1 MLKFRLFF
9 LQISPNPQ
17 SFLSFLVKLTAQ
29 TDVAYIVHF
38 QSSADKR
45 RNFFTAKWVT
55 ISNTC
60 IFVLKC
66 TPVSLLRVKI
76 SAAADGLGAL
86 AVTVGEY
93 TGALKAITKT
103 DNCPLVGNCR
113 CLEDTFSSYQG
124 PATDMKDVQCVHY
137 YLPIFCD
144 LSLQLSIATCFC
156 QVIPC

>member
-1 MLKFRLFF
+1 MFKINETMLKFRLFF

-76 SAAADGLGAL
+76 SAAA
-86 AVTVGEY
+86 
-93 TGALKAITKT
+93 TGW
-103 DNCPLVGNCR
+103 V
-113 CLEDTFSSYQG
+113 
-124 PATDMKDVQCVHY
+124 
-137 YLPIFCD
+137 
-144 LSLQLSIATCFC
+144 LSLSPWASTLAHSRLSQRQTIALLWVTAGAWKTLSPVTRALQLT
-156 QVIPC
+156 